1 MKNIHVIQT
10 DKPSRLVLET
20 VNNNLFLTTTTE
32 FPSKIMVFQN
42 IYITSDEGIKAEDWV
57 ITPNPKKP
65 LEKVTKKTY
74 LPHYNKKRK
83 IILTTDQD
91 LIRDGVQA
99 IDDEFLQW
107 FVKNSSCEF
116 FEVEH
121 IGYVNAYNLIIPKEE
136 HKQTI
141 QEYEQQGLEKH
152 SYDLESK
159 QETLEEASNKIIN
172 ETFQEVFSKH
182 PKGGRLTNET
192 IEEVLKIFFK
202 LGAKWQAE
210 RMYSEEDMREAYKYG
225 RIWDATSFE
234 EWFEQ
239 FKKK

>member
-1 MKNIHVIQT
+1 MKNIHVLKT

-99 IDDEFLQW
+99 IDDEFL
-107 FVKNSSCEF
+107 
-116 FEVEH
+116 
-121 IGYVNAYNLIIPKEE
+121 
-136 HKQTI
+136 
-141 QEYEQQGLEKH
+141 
-152 SYDLESK
+152 
-159 QETLEEASNKIIN
+159 
-172 ETFQEVFSKH
+172 
-182 PKGGRLTNET
+182 
-192 IEEVLKIFFK
+192 
-202 LGAKWQAE
+202 
-210 RMYSEEDMREAYKYG
+210 
-225 RIWDATSFE
+225 
-234 EWFEQ
+234 EWFCSKNGEVDFVEVIQ
-239 FKKK
+239 IRDEKN